1 MSLSSL
7 ISAGLPKNLVQL
19 LALMY
24 CLPSRPHRIYFSL
37 MGPFCGEFNSLSLSC
52 FLCPLLAITVFVA
65 ISGLRSILWR
75 TAKEG
80 NEDASADRAV
90 RCGPVVPAFASAASE
105 VLEVTFIFI
114 GFPRPPCA
122 HINAG
127 KISGLAVQVEAQG
140 EPSGFV
146 SS

>member
-1 MSLSSL
+1 M
-7 ISAGLPKNLVQL
+7 
-19 LALMY
+19 
-24 CLPSRPHRIYFSL
+24 
-37 MGPFCGEFNSLSLSC
+37 
-52 FLCPLLAITVFVA
+52 
-65 ISGLRSILWR
+65 
-75 TAKEG
+75 
-80 NEDASADRAV
+80 
-90 RCGPVVPAFASAASE
+90 VPAFASAASE